1 MMPMLLQP
9 LVVFAA
15 LRGPSPTAR
24 PVVGQ
29 HVAVL
34 QKQHYRTGERT
45 HGVVAA
51 VLTRAPQHCA
61 RASEPTPDRPSPAE
75 RAVPH
80 GARRIAARGFKV
92 RLENGTVGRCVELMA
107 SPSVTG
113 KDDVEYWKG
122 RAKAAEMKLEKRDR
136 GASASSTARRG
147 GRSRPRRERG
157 LPDVVRLREENA
169 RRQDEIWEMLQRDDL
184 E

>member
-1 MMPMLLQP
+1 MCSRVRRSIVREHPNP
-9 LVVFAA
+9 
-15 LRGPSPTAR
+15 
-24 PVVGQ
+24 
-29 HVAVL
+29 
-34 QKQHYRTGERT
+34 
-45 HGVVAA
+45 
-51 VLTRAPQHCA
+51 
-61 RASEPTPDRPSPAE
+61 RPSALP
-75 RAVPH
+75 R
-80 GARRIAARGFKV
+80 GARGADGTRRIAARGFKV

-107 SPSVTG
+107 SPLVTG
-113 KDDVEYWKG
+113 KDDIEYWKE

>member
-1 MMPMLLQP
+1 MCSRVPRSIVREHP
-9 LVVFAA
+9 NP
-15 LRGPSPTAR
+15 RPTALPPR
-24 PVVGQ
+24 S
-29 HVAVL
+29 
-34 QKQHYRTGERT
+34 
-45 HGVVAA
+45 
-51 VLTRAPQHCA
+51 A
-61 RASEPTPDRPSPAE
+61 RC
-75 RAVPH
+75 H